1 MKSKR
6 RRDVLTLLGLGI
18 LTPQWSMASPL
29 TFKDSSCNQEKKRKI
44 LVTYASE
51 YGSTQGVANGI
62 AKHLCQ
68 DGFAVDVIYVEH
80 IKNIDNYE
88 QVIIGSPIQYDK
100 WMKEAEEFVE
110 KYQEVLAQKS
120 VAYFFTC
127 LTLSKKSEK
136 AQQQAQGYANE
147 LLALNSKVVPQNI
160 GQFAGV
166 LDYSKFSFTFRIL
179 ARGMFAVLGVK
190 EGDYRDWNA
199 IKKWSNN
206 IKLKDKK

>member
-1 MKSKR
+1 MKSKT
-6 RRDVLTLLGLGI
+6 RRDVLTLLGLGL
-18 LTPQWSMASPL
+18 LTPQRSMASTL
-29 TFKDSSCNQEKKRKI
+29 TFKDSTCNKEKKRKV

-51 YGSTQGVANGI
+51 YGSTQGVAEAV

-68 DGFAVDVIYVEH
+68 EGFSVDVIYVEH
-80 IKNIDNYE
+80 IENIDNYE
-88 QVIIGSPIQYDK
+88 QIIIGSPIQYDR

-147 LLALNSKVVPQNI
+147 LLAFNSKVIPKSI

-166 LDYSKFSFTFRIL
+166 LDYSKFSFTFRLL

-190 EGDYRDWNA
+190 EGDYRDWSA

-206 IKLKDKK
+206 IKLKDEK

>member
-1 MKSKR
+1 MKSQT
-6 RRDVLTLLGLGI
+6 RRDVLTLSGLGLFA
-18 LTPQWSMASPL
+18 PQWSMASHL
-29 TFKDSSCNQEKKRKI
+29 IFKDSSCNQEKKRKI

-51 YGSTQGVANGI
+51 YGSTQGVAEAI

-68 DGFAVDVIYVEH
+68 DGFAVDVIYIGH
-80 IKNIDNYE
+80 LKNIDNYE
-88 QVIIGSPIQYDK
+88 QIIIGSPIHYDR
-100 WMKEAEEFVE
+100 WMKEAELFVE
-110 KYQEVLAQKS
+110 KYQEVLAQKY

-136 AQQQAQGYANE
+136 TRQQAQGYANE
-147 LLALNSKVVPQNI
+147 LLALNSKVIPKNI

-166 LDYSKFSFTFRIL
+166 LDYSKFSFSFRIL

-190 EGDYRDWNA
+190 EGDYRDWSA
-199 IKKWSNN
+199 IKKWSNS